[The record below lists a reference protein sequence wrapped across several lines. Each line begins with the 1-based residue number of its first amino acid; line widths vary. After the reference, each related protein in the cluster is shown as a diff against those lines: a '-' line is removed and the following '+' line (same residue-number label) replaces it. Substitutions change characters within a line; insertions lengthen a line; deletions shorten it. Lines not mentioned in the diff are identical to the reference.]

1 VVQRNLERLSRTIN
15 ALLDYSRMEMG
26 RIGVTLQ
33 PFELGPLVES
43 ILAGLRAELDRKSLK
58 ARGEVAADLPPVIGD
73 RDKISQVLENLIVN
87 ALKFTPDGGGIT
99 ISAVRDPH
107 APRPAAQI
115 VVADTGI
122 GIPSDQ
128 LGKIFNRFHQVDG
141 STTRRFG
148 GVGLGLSI
156 VKSIL
161 EAHGAPIR
169 VESEEGRGT
178 RFRFSLPL
186 LDRAEKEP
194 RDGSERMR
202 QETAGRAL

>member
-43 ILAGLRAELDRKSLK
+43 IIAGLRAELERKSLK
-58 ARGEVAADLPPVIGD
+58 VRGEVAADLPPVIGD

-99 ISAVRDPH
+99 ISAVRDAQ

-194 RDGSERMR
+194 RDPSERMR
-202 QETAGRAL
+202 HEPAGRVL